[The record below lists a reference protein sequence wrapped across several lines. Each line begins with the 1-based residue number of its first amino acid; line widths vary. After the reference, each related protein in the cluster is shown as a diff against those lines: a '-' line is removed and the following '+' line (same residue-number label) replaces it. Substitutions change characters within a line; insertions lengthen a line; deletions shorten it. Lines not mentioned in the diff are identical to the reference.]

1 MMKKNRVVRISLFFM
16 VFFLL
21 SVWVNIGSSAS
32 AKSAKMEARQSTVMG
47 RLVQVGADFVV
58 KSGKTSYMVTGQDFS
73 NFVGKKV
80 KVRGTVKRGEKGNVL
95 EVMKIEEFKRKK

>member
-1 MMKKNRVVRISLFFM
+1 MMKKSLAVRIA
-16 VFFLL
+16 VFFVVFSSLL
-21 SVWVNIGSSAS
+21 VWVSIESAF
-32 AKSAKMEARQSTVMG
+32 AKSAKMEARHSTVMG
-47 RLVQVGADFVV
+47 RLVQVDSDYVV

-95 EVMKIEEFKRKK
+95 EVTKIEEFKRKK